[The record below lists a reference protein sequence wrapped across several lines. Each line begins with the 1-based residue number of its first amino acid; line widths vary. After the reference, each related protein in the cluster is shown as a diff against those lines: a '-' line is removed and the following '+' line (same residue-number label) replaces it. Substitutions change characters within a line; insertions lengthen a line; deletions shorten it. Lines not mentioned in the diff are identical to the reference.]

1 MKDSRNVQLALN
13 IKAERIRKGLTQFEL
28 AELIGISESSMSLI
42 ERAKQTPSVFVVW
55 DISKVL
61 KLDIKEIFKDIDSVQ
76 YYLIIKIEN
85 ITKCTKY
92 KGVLFYIIW
101 K

>member
-61 KLDIKEIFKDIDSVQ
+61 KLDIKEIFKDIDSV
-76 YYLIIKIEN
+76 
-85 ITKCTKY
+85 
-92 KGVLFYIIW
+92 
-101 K
+101 